1 MYAQA
6 GDRCPS
12 RPKRTFAHFLL
23 SGILWRA
30 FWEKGIAMTEKTA
43 KYTLGID
50 VGGTKIY
57 TVVVDEKYNIL
68 ARSKR
73 KTGDG
78 SPTSLLERILA
89 SVSDVLAESS
99 LPIEA
104 ISTAAIGFPGPL
116 DPIKGIILQATNLP
130 AWNHFPLA
138 QEAQRS
144 LNCPVFIDNDVNL
157 GTFGEAI
164 LGAGKGS
171 SNVVGIFLGTGVG
184 GGIVIDGK
192 IYHGSNGTA
201 GELGHIII
209 QHEGP
214 EGPFGLKGSVEALTS
229 RTSVVNRIKA
239 EIKKGKRSLLEPHF
253 KSSKKIGSSVLAEA
267 YRAGDPVTRKA
278 FHRAAEF
285 VGVTAGS
292 LINLLAPDVV
302 VLGGG
307 VISAIPEAIVPIA
320 RQVAFE
326 IALESNRQTS
336 RIEVAALGDD
346 SGALGAAVYARQRF
360 LEAT

>member
-1 MYAQA
+1 V
-6 GDRCPS
+6 
-12 RPKRTFAHFLL
+12 L
-23 SGILWRA
+23 
-30 FWEKGIAMTEKTA
+30 
-43 KYTLGID
+43 
-50 VGGTKIY
+50 V
-57 TVVVDEKYNIL
+57 
-68 ARSKR
+68 RSKK

-78 SPTSLLERILA
+78 SPNSLLERILA
-89 SVSDVLAESS
+89 SVGDVLTQSGLELKSV
-99 LPIEA
+99 
-104 ISTAAIGFPGPL
+104 STAGIGFPGPL

-138 QEAQRS
+138 QEAEKS

-157 GTFGEAI
+157 GTFGEAM

-209 QHEGP
+209 QHGGP
-214 EGPFGLKGSVEALTS
+214 VGPFGLKGSVEALTS
-229 RTSVVNRIKA
+229 RISVINRIKN
-239 EIKKGKRSLLEPHF
+239 EIKKGK
-253 KSSKKIGSSVLAEA
+253 KSSLELHLKSGKKIGSSLLAEA
-267 YRAGDPVTRKA
+267 YRSGDAVTRKA

-307 VISAIPEAIVPIA
+307 VVSAIPEAIVPIA
-320 RQVAFE
+320 KQVAFE
-326 IALESNRQTS
+326 IALESNRLTS
-336 RIEVAALGDD
+336 RVEPAALGDD
-346 SGALGAAVYARQRF
+346 SGALGAAFYARQR
-360 LEAT
+360 LLV